1 MWHLDVFISHF
12 HWSRSPKT
20 LNDLNWLTQIAEL
33 HKSPGKSYFG
43 LDAAAIMWWR
53 DRHRETSNF
62 LAVKF
67 CRRLRM
73 CLWPFS
79 ISGIRHK
86 RINKKGKTIFAI
98 QLAVYIYQKYIQCI
112 FIYLF
117 ILYSEISDRF
127 PENGGNR
134 CGSAPGKECFSLK
147 KTYICT
153 TGFTLVVMG
162 FCSPWKR
169 QRETKVFTTFSVT
182 SE

>member
-1 MWHLDVFISHF
+1 M
-12 HWSRSPKT
+12 
-20 LNDLNWLTQIAEL
+20 LNDPNWLTQIAEM

-43 LDAAAIMWWR
+43 LDAAAIIDGVTAVGGLVISWLL
-53 DRHRETSNF
+53 NF
-62 LAVKF
+62 AANLECVYD
-67 CRRLRM
+67 
-73 CLWPFS
+73 PFLFPVLGTKES
-79 ISGIRHK
+79 I
-86 RINKKGKTIFAI
+86 KKGKTIFAI

-162 FCSPWKR
+162 FCSP
-169 QRETKVFTTFSVT
+169 
-182 SE
+182 

>member
-12 HWSRSPKT
+12 RWSRSPKT
-20 LNDLNWLTQIAEL
+20 LNDPNWLTQIAEL

-86 RINKKGKTIFAI
+86 RINKKGQNYFCDSTCSLHLSK
-98 QLAVYIYQKYIQCI
+98 IYTMY
-112 FIYLF
+112 IYLF
-117 ILYSEISDRF
+117 IHFIFWISDRF